1 MAKRAKKFRVGMRAC
16 SIYQPERV
24 FVIDRSAIPARIFH
38 EKGSNSWWTK
48 KELQAIG
55 APENPL
61 TSHRLNGTGEMREN
75 AFQCVPEAEKTAP
88 EASAGLGQREC
99 PHCRV
104 RFQPK
109 RRWQKFH
116 SEACRLRHWKQRRD
130 GAANQGQATQGLA
143 TAVIQ

>member
-1 MAKRAKKFRVGMRAC
+1 MTDSKKKFRVRQRVQ
-16 SIYQPERV
+16 SIYDASHT
-24 FVIDRSAIPARIFH
+24 FVIDRSALPARIFH
-38 EKGSNSWWTK
+38 EKGSNRWWTK
-48 KELQAIG
+48 NELQAIG
-55 APENPL
+55 AAENPL

-88 EASAGLGQREC
+88 EVSTGLEQREC

-104 RFQPK
+104 RFQPR

-116 SEACRLRHWKQRRD
+116 SEACRLRHWKQRRE
-130 GAANQGQATQGLA
+130 GAVNQEQAANELA